1 MENESETKQ
10 NDKVSFI
17 SSMKMKIIA
26 LSVLG
31 VILAVVICMVTIV
44 PNYQKHLSSS
54 VQDTMLSLAKAYG
67 QVVEGDIADANGS
80 EIAYETYA
88 NSLSNAKVEGMDTS
102 YAYLVSSDGT
112 MLYHPTQDKVG
123 SAVENSVV
131 KGLVADLQAGQHP
144 QDAVVSYDFN
154 GAIKYAGYSIL
165 SDNSILVITAD
176 ESEALASVNNVIGKA
191 VSTAFF
197 VILFIGLVSLFISLR
212 MVKPLMQITGIVSS
226 TADFDFRHNA
236 NTGALIKRK
245 DEIGVIAR
253 AVTQMRKNLRGMV
266 DQINNV
272 DDVITT
278 NIDALKT
285 TSELVNSNC
294 TDNSATTQ
302 ELAAGM
308 QETAASTE
316 TIQTSITEMKA
327 DAEGIKQLSIDGKD
341 DAEEIKDRAANL
353 RSTTEEAIEKTNRM
367 YAQIQE
373 KTQEAIEKA
382 KAVDKI
388 NELTNAIGEISSQ
401 TGLLSLNASIE
412 AARAGEAGKGFAV
425 VASEIGKLAGQTSD
439 AVADISKIVTEV
451 IAAVENMTSSMET
464 NRDFLENV
472 VIKDYAQFSEVG
484 KQYNDDANSFST
496 KMDTIETS
504 ISTLNDKIA
513 EITEVIDAINDTI
526 NESTQGVT
534 DIAEKT
540 SDVTTQTIKNNE
552 LVEQC
557 LEIVKELN
565 KISDAFMMEKN

>member
-1 MENESETKQ
+1 M
-10 NDKVSFI
+10 
-17 SSMKMKIIA
+17 
-26 LSVLG
+26 
-31 VILAVVICMVTIV
+31 
-44 PNYQKHLSSS
+44 
-54 VQDTMLSLAKAYG
+54 
-67 QVVEGDIADANGS
+67 
-80 EIAYETYA
+80 
-88 NSLSNAKVEGMDTS
+88 
-102 YAYLVSSDGT
+102 
-112 MLYHPTQDKVG
+112 
-123 SAVENSVV
+123 
-131 KGLVADLQAGQHP
+131 
-144 QDAVVSYDFN
+144 SYDFN

-176 ESEALASVNNVIGKA
+176 ESEAL
-191 VSTAFF
+191 
-197 VILFIGLVSLFISLR
+197 
-212 MVKPLMQITGIVSS
+212 
-226 TADFDFRHNA
+226 
-236 NTGALIKRK
+236 
-245 DEIGVIAR
+245 AR